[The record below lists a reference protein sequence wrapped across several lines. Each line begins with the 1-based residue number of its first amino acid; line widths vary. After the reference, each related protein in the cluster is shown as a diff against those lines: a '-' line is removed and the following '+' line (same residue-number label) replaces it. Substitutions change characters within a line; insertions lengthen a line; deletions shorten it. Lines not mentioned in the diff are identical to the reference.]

1 VQSQPLFI
9 IGAPRSGTTFL
20 CHALNRHPL
29 IELTNECRIFVLI
42 KQQIELAQSRPD
54 LIDRE
59 FKDLFASFM
68 RTHTGE
74 MVEEFYRQTLGI
86 TAPIWGDKHPP
97 YADPCV
103 LSGRTGSRPDL
114 PQSGSCLRL
123 IRDTLPD
130 AKFIHIRRD
139 PVEVAGSLVR
149 KGWTPSLEDGV
160 KVWRQY
166 VHEIET
172 FFAALD
178 PEQHITIAY
187 EQLLTRPEPTSA
199 RIGRFL
205 SLADWGPLTDFLFGQ
220 RQRPTPFS
228 DPVSDL
234 SVTYRRWSEPQ
245 DVRRRNDFRSYRIAD
260 SN

>member
-9 IGAPRSGTTFL
+9 VGAPRSGTTFL
-20 CHALNRHPL
+20 CHVLNRHPL

-42 KQQIELAQSRPD
+42 KQQIELAQTRAD

-59 FKDLFASFM
+59 FKELFASFM
-68 RTHTGE
+68 RTHTGG
-74 MVEEFYRQTLGI
+74 MVEKFYRQSLGI

-103 LSGRTGSRPDL
+103 LSGRTGSRPNL
-114 PQSGSCLRL
+114 PQSGSCLSL
-123 IRDTLPD
+123 IRDTLPQ
-130 AKFIHIRRD
+130 AKFIHILRD

-160 KVWRQY
+160 RVWRQY
-166 VHEIET
+166 IQEIDAS
-172 FFAALD
+172 FSGMD
-178 PEQHITIAY
+178 PEQHLTIAY
-187 EQLLTRPEPTSA
+187 EELLTEPELTSA

-205 SLADWGPLTDFLFGQ
+205 SLADYGPFTDFLFGQ
-220 RQRPTPFS
+220 RRRPTPFS

-234 SVTYRRWSEPQ
+234 STIYRRWSDQ
-245 DVRRRNDFRSYRIAD
+245 RNDSEVYQPSD
-260 SN
+260 PN